1 MLTLDQLIAEATA
14 LPAADKTILL
24 EKLVESM
31 AGQLDQDVLREGIQ
45 TAQARLDEIE
55 SGAIQT
61 IPPGT
66 LTGLRGIAKRA
77 DAIQKMRG
85 LLKTDQ
91 PAPSDEEVEAMLEE
105 RRVEKYLS

>member
-1 MLTLDQLIAEATA
+1 MLSLEQLIAEATA

-31 AGQLDQDVLREGIQ
+31 AGQLDRELLREGIQ
-45 TAQARLDEIE
+45 TAQARLAEIE
-55 SGAIQT
+55 SGAVQT

-91 PAPSDEEVEAMLEE
+91 PAPSDEALQADYTDYLTQ
-105 RRVEKYLS
+105 KYQ